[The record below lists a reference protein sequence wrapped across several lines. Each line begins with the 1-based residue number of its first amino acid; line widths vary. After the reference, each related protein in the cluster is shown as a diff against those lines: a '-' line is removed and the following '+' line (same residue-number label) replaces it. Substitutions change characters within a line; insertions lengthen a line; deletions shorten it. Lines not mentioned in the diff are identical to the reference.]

1 MLRITQNSHAG
12 GAKSYYSS
20 SSDYYVD
27 GQQERAGVWRGEGA
41 KLLGLTGEITRADWD
56 AICDHLNPNTGE
68 KLNQRRKDNA
78 SVGYDIC
85 FNAKKSLSVLYAA
98 TKDERLVDAFQSAV
112 DSTMRDIES
121 EMQTRVRKGGKN
133 EDRRTGN
140 MLWGEFTHLTARPV
154 DGIPDSHLHIH
165 CFAINLTMDS
175 EERVWKAGQFRDIMR
190 DAGYFQAMFH
200 TRLARNLAD
209 LGLPIERSRHGFEIS
224 GVPKSLLQKFSRRT
238 ALIEEKAKEKGIDDP
253 AVKGELGAKTRSR
266 KAKNLTMPQLQAE
279 WMGRMTPRE
288 LDALARLEK
297 LTGSDAQPQDDNAA
311 ARAIDYAIGHEFER
325 KSVVPERQLLTTAL
339 KQGVG
344 HVLPEQ
350 LLKQAALAPLIVGER
365 NGRRMATTR
374 EVISEEEKIIDYARS
389 GRGTVR
395 PLVGSNYKFKRDW
408 LNASQQQAVRHI
420 LESRDRVTLVRGVAG
435 VGKTSLMQEA
445 VEAIEASGTKVTAL
459 APTAEASRGVMRA
472 EGFLE
477 ADTVARLLVDEQ
489 FQEKARGS
497 LLWVDE
503 AGLLG
508 VKTMASLFGIAEKID
523 ARILLT
529 GDARQ
534 HGAVERGETL
544 KLLETEAGI
553 KPAEVKEIQRQKD
566 EYKLAVRAL
575 ADGKTAEGFS
585 RLDGLGWIHE
595 LPEDER
601 YKKLA
606 ANYVQSVSKGKS
618 VLVVAPTHFEGHL
631 ATDAIREA
639 MKEKGLI
646 GRDELTF
653 EVLKNANLTESE
665 RGDALNY
672 LPGDILQFHQNAR
685 NFTRGER
692 IEVNGEP
699 LPLELA
705 NRFTAF
711 HASTLK
717 LAVGDA
723 VRITQNG
730 FTADKKHRLNN
741 GSVYKIK
748 SFDRAG
754 NIVLNNNWVVAK
766 DYGHLAQGFVSTSYG
781 SQGKTVDRVL
791 IAQSGTSYPA
801 SSREQFYVSCSRARE
816 SATIYCDDKQAL
828 REVIEQ
834 THDRVSATEFVKER
848 RRRELAAETNREH
861 ATTMTAERQERF
873 HDR

>member
-20 SSDYYVD
+20 SDYYVD
-27 GQQERAGVWRGEGA
+27 GQERSGVWRGEGA
-41 KLLGLTGEITRADWD
+41 KTLGLTGGISRTDWD
-56 AICDHLNPNTGE
+56 ALCDQLNPNTGE
-68 KLNQRRKDNA
+68 KLLQRRKDNRT
-78 SVGYDIC
+78 VGYDFT
-85 FNAKKSLSVLYAA
+85 FNAVKSLSVLYAA
-98 TKDERLVDAFQSAV
+98 TKDERLVEAFQSAV
-112 DSTMRDIES
+112 DSTMRDIET

-140 MLWGEFTHLTARPV
+140 MLWGEFVHLTARPV
-154 DGIPDSHLHIH
+154 DGVPDPHLHVH
-165 CFAINLTMDS
+165 CFAFNTTFDG
-175 EERVWKAGQFRDIMR
+175 EEQAWKAGQFRDILR
-190 DAGYFQAMFH
+190 DAGYYQAMFH
-200 TRLARNLAD
+200 ARLSRSIAD
-209 LGLPIERSRHGFEIS
+209 LGLPIERTRQGWEIA
-224 GVPKSLLQKFSRRT
+224 GVPRSLNQKFSRRT
-238 ALIEEKAKEKGIDDP
+238 ALIEEKAKEKGIEDP
-253 AVKGELGAKTRSR
+253 NAKGQLGAKTRSR
-266 KAKNLTMPQLQAE
+266 KAKNLTMPELQGE
-279 WMGRMTPRE
+279 WLGRMTPRE
-288 LDALARLEK
+288 LDALTRLEK
-297 LTGSDAQPQDDNAA
+297 LTGSDAQPQDDSAA

-344 HVLPEQ
+344 QVLPEQ
-350 LLKQAALAPLIVGER
+350 LLKQAAQAPLIVGECG
-365 NGRRMATTR
+365 GRRMATTR
-374 EVISEEEKIIDYARS
+374 EVISEEEKIIDYARA

-408 LNASQQQAVRHI
+408 LNASQQSAVRHI
-420 LESRDRVTLVRGVAG
+420 LESRDRVMMVRGVAG

-508 VKTMASLFGIAEKID
+508 VRTMAALFAVAEKLD

-529 GDARQ
+529 GDSRQ
-534 HGAVERGETL
+534 HGSVERGATL
-544 KLLETEAGI
+544 RLLETEAGI

-606 ANYVQSVSKGKS
+606 ADYVQSVSKGKS

-646 GRDELTF
+646 IRDERTF

-741 GSVYKIK
+741 GAVYRVK
-748 SFDRAG
+748 SFDGAG

-766 DYGHLAQGFVSTSYG
+766 DYGHLSQGFVSTSYG

-791 IAQSGTSYPA
+791 IAQGSASYGA

-816 SATIYCDDKQAL
+816 SATIYCDDKEAL
-828 REVIEQ
+828 REVVEQ
-834 THDRVSATEFVKER
+834 TQERVSATEFVKER
-848 RRRELAAETNREH
+848 RRRELAAEIDHER
-861 ATTMTAERQERF
+861 ASTMTRERQERF